1 MDVLLLLPVVSAL
14 ITTVGVVVVVVF
26 VIVVAIVMDGA
37 CLVTAVAQP
46 HDGIQVDVLVA
57 LQDLLTVSHVLLI
70 EFVPLLS
77 SLSYSQRDDVL
88 SV

>member
-26 VIVVAIVMDGA
+26 VVVAIVMDGA
-37 CLVTAVAQP
+37 CLITAVAQP